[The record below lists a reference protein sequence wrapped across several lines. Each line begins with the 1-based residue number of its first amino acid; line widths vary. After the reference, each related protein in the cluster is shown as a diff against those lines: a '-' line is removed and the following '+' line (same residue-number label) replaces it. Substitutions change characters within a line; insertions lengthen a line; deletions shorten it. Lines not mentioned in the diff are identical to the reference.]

1 MQRGCLCRTNISRA
15 LLEALLTRKYWDAAQ
30 SSPGVAVVCRVLLR
44 DASLREVLSNVP
56 GVPKSLRDDEGSHTQ
71 QA

>member
-44 DASLREVLSNVP
+44 DASLR
-56 GVPKSLRDDEGSHTQ
+56 
-71 QA
+71 